1 MLAHLK
7 TGKLCGRGHVGE
19 WREMREGSCF
29 SLNTTKDKNL
39 TTLAA
44 SSMKR
49 SGTLMTIV
57 ALLIIV
63 VNNLPGAFGQVCFRK
78 AVPRSKNENDNVFWC
93 FRFSGW
99 RLPHCRTVHSGCV
112 LWVETFFVVNFTLRQ
127 ILLGIFSQGFRDWA
141 IETNNNPNEPI

>member
-1 MLAHLK
+1 M
-7 TGKLCGRGHVGE
+7 
-19 WREMREGSCF
+19 
-29 SLNTTKDKNL
+29 

-78 AVPRSKNENDNVFWC
+78 AVPRSKNENDNVF
-93 FRFSGW
+93 
-99 RLPHCRTVHSGCV
+99 
-112 LWVETFFVVNFTLRQ
+112 
-127 ILLGIFSQGFRDWA
+127 
-141 IETNNNPNEPI
+141 